1 MITASKSG
9 RKIGSYYI
17 WRLNGLFNKTLTA
30 CIISHSSLLKFIK
43 ILEVLFRVM
52 PACTLLNPRTFLTLK
67 VETMRI
73 ALLVAILN
81 EAVVIQK
88 FYSKLPL
95 FMFLWQ
101 IVFFF
106 QASLCHVSTVSLTK
120 ITQFPLSEFLL
131 LLGAMPAASVL
142 LFCSYD
148 SMKHP
153 NLHSRRVLR
162 DLAASEATSLWQM

>member
-1 MITASKSG
+1 MHLITGVLTKNNRSSTPVTQKEIWRGGSEMITASKSG

-106 QASLCHVSTVSLTK
+106 
-120 ITQFPLSEFLL
+120 
-131 LLGAMPAASVL
+131 
-142 LFCSYD
+142 
-148 SMKHP
+148 
-153 NLHSRRVLR
+153 
-162 DLAASEATSLWQM
+162 